1 MKALRMILLFVV
13 CTAMAACGGENLDVY
28 KDKVLEEMARVND
41 TTKELLVKDL
51 DINIDSMSLLYF
63 YVEDSIVLAEKKFKE
78 FLIEKEKQI
87 ESCKKSIEKNEKE
100 LNDARNSLFSYMFV
114 DSYSSILDKLRKK
127 IENTEKEI
135 QEETELYNQKL
146 EKLKSRDKKEV
157 IFNVFVYRASMK
169 NPLTGMHNAGKSMS
183 LFTPDGET
191 YLKEAD
197 KKIREQLMKRETK

>member
-13 CTAMAACGGENLDVY
+13 CTAMTACGGENLDVY
-28 KDKVLEEMARVND
+28 KDKVLESLAKELE

-51 DINIDSMSLLYF
+51 DIKIDSMSLLYF
-63 YVEDSIVLAEKKFKE
+63 YVEDSIAITKKE
-78 FLIEKEKQI
+78 FEELLAKKEKLI
-87 ESCKKSIEKNEKE
+87 KYYRESIKKDEEAIKNAG
-100 LNDARNSLFSYMFV
+100 NDFFSGATIYAKRSFINEAKQNIK
-114 DSYSSILDKLRKK
+114 S
-127 IENTEKEI
+127 TEKEI
-135 QEETELYNQKL
+135 QKETEIYNQKL

-157 IFNVFVYRASMK
+157 IFNVFVYHSSIK

-197 KKIREQLMKRETK
+197 KKIREQLMKRKTK